1 MRRFAAHFVLRV
13 ISWSVMKQDLLRKV
27 AMAGMFVLILIS
39 FAFANVHSFLWINSA
54 WLVSA
59 ILPAVVVSETNYAR
73 AEEELP
79 PLVRNEALDRA
90 AQMKAEDMALHG
102 YFAHKSPDGIS
113 PWHWFNEAGY
123 EYAYAGE
130 NLAVHFTDSRAV
142 VDAWL
147 ESPTHRANV
156 MNGTYR
162 EIGIGSA
169 KGTYEGHDTLFV
181 VQLFGTPRVPK
192 ATPVVRREVAPTPVA
207 VAVAEEPLLTEP
219 ETPTESVTDSGTVVV
234 ESYMAT
240 EAPDAMVAETAV
252 EPQQAPAE
260 SPFFARMATSPSSML
275 QFMYMLVGFIVISL
289 LSYTLIFEWRH
300 HHPREMAY
308 SAGLLAVMIGLFTLH
323 SFIAQNVVIA

>member
-1 MRRFAAHFVLRV
+1 
-13 ISWSVMKQDLLRKV
+13 
-27 AMAGMFVLILIS
+27 MAGMFVLILIS
-39 FAFANVHSFLWINSA
+39 FAFANLHSFLWVNSA
-54 WLVSA
+54 WLVSS

-73 AEEELP
+73 AEQELA
-79 PLVRNEALDRA
+79 PLLRNETLDKA

-147 ESPTHRANV
+147 KSPTHRANV

-169 KGTYEGHDTLFV
+169 KGTYEGHETLFV
-181 VQLFGTPRVPK
+181 VQLFGTPRVPV

-207 VAVAEEPLLTEP
+207 VAVATEP
-219 ETPTESVTDSGTVVV
+219 VVVEPEIPTESVTDAGTIVV
-234 ESYMAT
+234 ESYTAT
-240 EAPDAMVAETAV
+240 EVPGAVIAETSVQPDTVSA
-252 EPQQAPAE
+252 EP
-260 SPFFARMATSPSSML
+260 SFLGRMATSPSSVL

-289 LSYTLIFEWRH
+289 LSYTLVFEWRH

-308 SAGLLAVMIGLFTLH
+308 SAGLLIVMVGLFALH
-323 SFIAQNVVIA
+323 SFITQSAVIA

>member
-1 MRRFAAHFVLRV
+1 
-13 ISWSVMKQDLLRKV
+13 MKPTLLQKV
-27 AMAGMFVLILIS
+27 AMAGMFLLILIS
-39 FAFANVHSFLWINSA
+39 FAFANLHSFLWVNSA

-73 AEEELP
+73 AEEELD
-79 PLVRNEALDRA
+79 PLVRNEILDKA

-102 YFAHKSPDGIS
+102 YFAHQSPDGIS
-113 PWHWFNEAGY
+113 PWHWFREAGY

-147 ESPTHRANV
+147 KSPTHRANM

-181 VQLFGTPRVPK
+181 VQLFGTPRVSEP
-192 ATPVVRREVAPTPVA
+192 TPVVRNEVTPTPVA
-207 VAVAEEPLLTEP
+207 VAVAEEPIVTQP
-219 ETPTESVTDSGTVVV
+219 ETTTALVTQSGTVVV

-240 EAPDAMVAETAV
+240 EVPGAVVAEIAAP
-252 EPQQAPAE
+252 PQQTPME
-260 SPFFARMATSPSSML
+260 SSFFGRMATSPSSAL
-275 QFMYMLVGFIVISL
+275 QFTYILVGFIVISL
-289 LSYTLIFEWRH
+289 LSYTLVFEWRH

-308 SAGLLAVMIGLFTLH
+308 SAGLLIVMIGLFALH